1 MIGRPDASIGGHEY
15 ILDAA
20 AEIVHIQ
27 TRDARREAGF
37 IFLGVVEPVLLRAEL
52 GYPGTRGLD
61 LDLLRR
67 AAIEGLEGQAVDEI
81 MGADDL
87 EDGVGEYGWR
97 R

>member
-1 MIGRPDASIGGHEY
+1 MIGRPDAPTRGRKY
-15 ILDAA
+15 ISDAA
-20 AEIVHIQ
+20 VEIVHIQ
-27 TRDARREAGF
+27 TRGPSREAGF
-37 IFLGVVEPVLLRAEL
+37 ILLDVVEPVLLRAEL
-52 GYPGTRGLD
+52 GYPGTGGLD

>member
-1 MIGRPDASIGGHEY
+1 M
-15 ILDAA
+15 
-20 AEIVHIQ
+20 
-27 TRDARREAGF
+27 
-37 IFLGVVEPVLLRAEL
+37 LRAEL
-52 GYPGTRGLD
+52 GYPGTGGLD

-81 MGADDL
+81 MGVDDL